1 MEVRTVRYTWRGIH
15 MEWWCTRKNIHIH
28 TKGIYA
34 QRKLHVKGMSTR
46 RDVNTQGTYTWKGR
60 TPKKDLLLVGKSF
73 NSMIFFYDSNGFYLP
88 MGKIP

>member
-46 RDVNTQGTYTWKGR
+46 REHTHGR
-60 TPKKDLLLVGKSF
+60 DAHPKR
-73 NSMIFFYDSNGFYLP
+73 IFY
-88 MGKIP
+88 